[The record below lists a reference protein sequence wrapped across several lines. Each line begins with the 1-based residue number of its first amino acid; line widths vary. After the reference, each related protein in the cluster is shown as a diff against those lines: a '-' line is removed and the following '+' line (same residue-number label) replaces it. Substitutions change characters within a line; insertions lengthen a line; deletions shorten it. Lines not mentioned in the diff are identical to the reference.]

1 MKLNCKKES
10 HQDFLTDLL
19 LQTRVP
25 RLAIPNFKLGC
36 GSPKP
41 ETLALP
47 SFAYTTL
54 E

>member
-1 MKLNCKKES
+1 MKPSWKEKS
-10 HQDFLTDLL
+10 DWDFLTDLL

-25 RLAIPNFKLGC
+25 RLAIPNFQLGC